1 MQRAKST
8 EIDQGMTRKIPFEI
22 TEVRKRKRVVIRS
35 GEIDKEPKEEN
46 VIGLVWKKHFY
57 FGHLDQLLTVT
68 KKGFLG
74 REKKV
79 DKIMWDFNWSEPLD
93 ENGVPHYSEELE
105 NELMNS
111 GGTQLVNAIIS
122 LQSFTLSRYQLGMI
136 GLTMLFGSL
145 IGLGLESFIHLAP
158 STVIHWLPS
167 APR

>member
-22 TEVRKRKRVVIRS
+22 TEVRKKKRVVIRS

-74 REKKV
+74 RERKI
-79 DKIMWDFNWSEPLD
+79 DKIMWDLNRSEALD
-93 ENGVPHYSEELE
+93 VDGMPDYREE
-105 NELMNS
+105 
-111 GGTQLVNAIIS
+111 
-122 LQSFTLSRYQLGMI
+122 
-136 GLTMLFGSL
+136 
-145 IGLGLESFIHLAP
+145 
-158 STVIHWLPS
+158 
-167 APR
+167 